1 MARVLP
7 RPWTVEDFIA
17 FEAQESERYEFVDG
31 VIVMMTGGSI
41 AHSVIKLNL
50 GAELRAALRG
60 GPCRAFLDDVKV
72 VTGAAVMYPDVVVS
86 CVPQNPNDDRV
97 DRPSVVIEVLSPSTE
112 THDRV
117 RKWRNY
123 QSIPS
128 LEHFVLVAQE
138 ERRAEV
144 FTRTSTGFA
153 LEIIEPP
160 EVIQLSA
167 LGVRLPLDL
176 VYEDSGS

>member
-1 MARVLP
+1 MAETASRA
-7 RPWTVEDFIA
+7 WTVDEFLA
-17 FEAQESERYEFVDG
+17 FEAQESERYELVDG

-60 GPCRAFLDDVKV
+60 GTCRAFADGVKV
-72 VTGAAVMYPDVVVS
+72 VTGSAVMYPDIVVS
-86 CVPQNPNDDRV
+86 CVPQNPLDDRI

-112 THDRV
+112 SHDRI

-128 LEHFVLVAQE
+128 LEHFLLVAQE
-138 ERRAEV
+138 ERRVEV
-144 FTRTSTGFA
+144 YTRTSSGFV
-153 LEIIEPP
+153 LQIIEPP
-160 EVIQLSA
+160 DAVELDA
-167 LGVRLPLDL
+167 LGVRLPLD
-176 VYEDSGS
+176 VIYEGSGR

>member
-1 MARVLP
+1 MAKAMP
-7 RPWTVEDFIA
+7 RPWTVEDFLA
-17 FEAQESERYEFVDG
+17 FEAQESERYELVDG
-31 VIVMMTGGSI
+31 VIVMTTGGSI
-41 AHSVIKLNL
+41 AHSVIKLNV

-86 CVPQNPNDDRV
+86 CAPQNPSDDRV
-97 DRPSVVIEVLSPSTE
+97 NQPSVVIEVLSPSTE

-117 RKWRNY
+117 RTWRNY

-128 LEHFVLVAQE
+128 LEHFVLVAQD
-138 ERRAEV
+138 ERRVEV

-153 LEIIEPP
+153 LKIVEPP
-160 EVIQLSA
+160 DLIELSA
-167 LGVRLPLDL
+167 LGVRLPLDAI
-176 VYEDSGS
+176 YEDSGR

>member
-1 MARVLP
+1 MAKAMP
-7 RPWTVEDFIA
+7 RPWTVDDFLA

-41 AHSVIKLNL
+41 AHSVIKLNF

-60 GPCRAFLDDVKV
+60 GPCRAYLDDVKV
-72 VTGAAVMYPDVVVS
+72 VAGNAVMYPDVVVS
-86 CVPQNPNDDRV
+86 CVPQNPGDDRV
-97 DRPSVVIEVLSPSTE
+97 DQPSVVIEVLSPSTE

-123 QSIPS
+123 QTVTS

-138 ERRAEV
+138 ERRVEV
-144 FTRTSTGFA
+144 FTRTSGGFD
-153 LEIIEPP
+153 LKIIEPP
-160 EVIQLSA
+160 EVVELRSLGVQLS
-167 LGVRLPLDL
+167 LD
-176 VYEDSGS
+176 VIYEDSGR